1 MDIYGRGGRWAEAA
15 DAFDA
20 FVGESFG
27 NATNANVSWGR
38 LPLPEEPGGDLM
50 TADGEAAAVEL
61 WSSVHP
67 SPLAHAVTAYIKLN
81 KVDAAARTLSSLRT
95 SLTAAASLD
104 AGYGDGDTDDPSRD
118 SKSCGEEE
126 ALPLGPPDP
135 AWVAIAVRGFAR
147 MGRWDLITEV
157 LCPEVCGWA
166 SDDAGPNGDERAG
179 GFQLVLSSLKSFLE
193 HKSRV
198 KKPVP
203 GQVLGA
209 KACLEIIEGIGG
221 DLQGWAG
228 DDVGG
233 AQRGPVTETLG
244 EAQEEVVVMVD
255 GASERSVGS
264 SSTASVL
271 HSLHQGLE
279 SVEDRAFSSGEYSD
293 GDTRRAVE
301 QEQRAIYVEAL
312 HWLMVVETEGYGP
325 APLGEASSSRSS
337 SEALR
342 EDYAAADDGAIARL
356 LRSRAA
362 ALEHKAVLEAIRRA
376 WKQDSFEDRGA
387 DRRRSAAFAL
397 YEAGV
402 ETGVVE
408 EDMHWT
414 SPTAGV
420 LDLHCGDYRQ
430 NRAVPLAAL
439 HLVLKDMLRKYAF
452 EQEVSLKECGG
463 IVEIRREEGKLEGA
477 GLGYLVCMIGD

>member
-1 MDIYGRGGRWAEAA
+1 MVDIYGRGGRWAEAA

-27 NATNANVSWGR
+27 NATNTNVSWGR
-38 LPLPEEPGGDLM
+38 LPLPEEPGGNLM
-50 TADGEAAAVEL
+50 TADGEAAAAEL

-81 KVDAAARTLSSLRT
+81 RVDAAARTLSFLRT
-95 SLTAAASLD
+95 SLTAASSV
-104 AGYGDGDTDDPSRD
+104 GPGRGDGDTDDS
-118 SKSCGEEE
+118 SSCGEEE
-126 ALPLGPPDP
+126 ELPLGPPDP

-147 MGRWDLITEV
+147 MGQWDLITEV

-166 SDDAGPNGDERAG
+166 SDDAGPNGSERAG
-179 GFQLVLSSLKSFLE
+179 SFQLVLNSLKSFLE

-203 GQVLGA
+203 GQALGA
-209 KACLEIIEGIGG
+209 KACLEIIEDIGG
-221 DLQGWAG
+221 DIRGWAG
-228 DDVGG
+228 DGVGG
-233 AQRGPVTETLG
+233 AQYQPGTEALG
-244 EAQEEVVVMVD
+244 DAQEEVVE
-255 GASERSVGS
+255 GGSGKSTGS
-264 SSTASVL
+264 SSTLSVL

-279 SVEDRAFSSGEYSD
+279 SVEDPAFSSGEDSD
-293 GDTRRAVE
+293 GDMRRAVE
-301 QEQRAIYVEAL
+301 QEQRAVYVEAL

-325 APLGEASSSRSS
+325 APLGEAASSRSS
-337 SEALR
+337 SEAPR

-362 ALEHKAVLEAIRRA
+362 ALENKAVLEAIRRA
-376 WKQDSFEDRGA
+376 WKQDSLEGRGA

-402 ETGVVE
+402 DTGVVE
-408 EDMHWT
+408 EDTHWT
-414 SPTAGV
+414 SATAGV

-430 NRAVPLAAL
+430 NRAVALAAL

-452 EQEVSLKECGG
+452 EQEVSLKGCFRYNEGG
-463 IVEIRREEGKLEGA
+463 LSKGGGMQV
-477 GLGYLVCMIGD
+477 LGVYDG